1 MPRLRGSADFLEDR
15 RRRALAL
22 VDSGCSLNEA
32 GRRVGCN
39 ASSVMRWYQARK
51 RGGVAA
57 LRVRYSPGRP
67 RRLSLRQRQRLV
79 TLLLKGPL
87 AQGYSTNLWT
97 TARIAEL
104 IQREFQVNY
113 HPDHVGRLMHSL
125 KWSHQ
130 KPKRRAVERDEA
142 AIEDWKRKHWPRIKK
157 RLRGWR
163 PT

>member
-1 MPRLRGSADFLEDR
+1 MARLKGSADFLEDR

-32 GRRVGCN
+32 GRRVGCH

-51 RGGVAA
+51 RGGMAA
-57 LRVRYSPGRP
+57 LRVRYSCGRP
-67 RRLSLRQRQRLV
+67 PRLSTRQRQRLIR
-79 TLLLKGPL
+79 LLLKGPL
-87 AQGYSTNLWT
+87 TEGYSTNVWT

-104 IQREFQVNY
+104 IQREFQVTY

-130 KPKRRAVERDEA
+130 KPKRRAVERDEE
-142 AIEDWKRKHWPRIKK
+142 AIAQWKRKDWPRIKK
-157 RLRGWR
+157 RLHGWG

>member
-1 MPRLRGSADFLEDR
+1 MPRLKGSADFLEDR

-39 ASSVMRWYQARK
+39 ASSVMRWFAARK

-67 RRLSLRQRQRLV
+67 WRLSPEQRQRLV
-79 TLLLKGPL
+79 TLLLKGPIV
-87 AQGYSTNLWT
+87 QGYRTNLWT

-104 IQREFQVNY
+104 IQREFQVTY

-130 KPKRRAVERDEA
+130 KPKRRAVERDEK
-142 AIEDWKRKHWPRIKK
+142 AIADWKRKDWPRIKK
-157 RLRGWR
+157 RLRGWA

>member
-1 MPRLRGSADFLEDR
+1 M
-15 RRRALAL
+15 
-22 VDSGCSLNEA
+22 GCH
-32 GRRVGCN
+32 

-57 LRVRYSPGRP
+57 LRVRYSSGRP
-67 RRLSLRQRQRLV
+67 PRLSSGQRQRLV
-79 TLLLKGPL
+79 RRLLQGPL
-87 AQGYSTNLWT
+87 TEGYSTNVWT

-104 IQREFQVNY
+104 IQREFQVTY

-130 KPKRRAVERDEA
+130 KPKRRAVERDEE
-142 AIEDWKRKHWPRIKK
+142 AIAQWKRKDWPRIKK
-157 RLRGWR
+157 RLHGWA

>member
-1 MPRLRGSADFLEDR
+1 MPRLKGSSDFLEDR

-51 RGGVAA
+51 RGGAAA
-57 LRVRYSPGRP
+57 LRVRCSPGRP
-67 RRLSLRQRQRLV
+67 PRLSTRQQQRLV
-79 TLLLKGPL
+79 RLLLKGPL
-87 AQGYSTNLWT
+87 AQGYRTNVWT

-104 IQREFQVNY
+104 IQQQFQVTY
-113 HPDHVGRLMHSL
+113 HPDHVGRLMHNL

-130 KPKRRAVERDEA
+130 KPKRRAIERDEQ
-142 AIEDWKRKHWPRIKK
+142 AIEDWKRKDWPRIKK
-157 RLRGWR
+157 RLRGWG